1 MVYQWIVLQEWVRK
15 QTNAEMGQN
24 WERIILQ
31 TRPDGLP
38 RPSLTPCSMTSS
50 VWVETLQGG
59 CIKKKKLAVTFVV
72 LKGDEENSVS
82 SCNYQRRN
90 IKQTLVF
97 TPELQLFKL
106 NLSVVEGRLNISQQ
120 IYCICRQV
128 DCKTTWSTGSFSS
141 RVLE

>member
-1 MVYQWIVLQEWVRK
+1 
-15 QTNAEMGQN
+15 MGQN

-90 IKQTLVF
+90 IKQTLVL

-106 NLSVVEGRLNISQQ
+106 NLSVVEGLLNISQQ
-120 IYCICRQV
+120 IYCICLQHQRA
-128 DCKTTWSTGSFSS
+128 GG
-141 RVLE
+141 L